1 MVLLAENEKPKL
13 KLSIMF
19 KKDGKIIKWLILA
32 CGSAS
37 KLHTDAQS
45 SVIPSP
51 LFGNISLSLSHIL
64 LLFALVENFFF
75 VGDQKIEIFID
86 F

>member
-1 MVLLAENEKPKL
+1 
-13 KLSIMF
+13 MF
-19 KKDGKIIKWLILA
+19 KKDGEIIKWLILA

-51 LFGNISLSLSHIL
+51 LFGNISLSLSLSLSHIL